1 MISRLIATNLF
12 GQISNFPY
20 FIAIELLG
28 WLIIPLKLLLLL
40 LHLPP
45 HPIHLTNR
53 LLQLPSLDAPHQR
66 IVLHVLR
73 VIIMRTMIQL
83 RFHHLST
90 DVLQSTPSKRSS
102 LYQRIRCPRTP
113 LTLRSQPP
121 RPYKRMQRR
130 SRQIWLSLGP
140 LANRLEADPL
150 LPRII
155 KLIFDDAKQPLIKL
169 EQSLD
174 FCLVLGIELFLLL
187 DLLHAVI
194 NHFFYLGVLAPQLL
208 HSVAIKK
215 IIEDQ

>member
-12 GQISNFPY
+12 GQISNFTY

-45 HPIHLTNR
+45 HPIHLTDC
-53 LLQLPSLDAPHQR
+53 LLQLPSLDALHQR

-90 DVLQSTPSKRSS
+90 DILQSTTSKRGS

-113 LTLRSQPP
+113 LTLRSQSP
-121 RPYKRMQRR
+121 RSYKRMQWR
-130 SRQIWLSLGP
+130 SRQIGLSLGP

-155 KLIFDDAKQPLIKL
+155 KLIFDDTKQPLIKL

-174 FCLVLGIELFLLL
+174 FCLMLSIELFLLL
-187 DLLHAVI
+187 YLLHAVI

-208 HSVAIKK
+208 HSLTIKK

>member
-1 MISRLIATNLF
+1 LIRLFPLILIIQIISQSINFKYSIHQRRRCRWNIQLLINLLQMISRLIATNLF

-20 FIAIELLG
+20 LIAIELLG

-83 RFHHLST
+83 RFHHLTT
-90 DVLQSTPSKRSS
+90 DVLQSTTSKGGSF
-102 LYQRIRCPRTP
+102 YQRIRCPRAP

-130 SRQIWLSLGP
+130 SRQIRLSLGP

-155 KLIFDDAKQPLIKL
+155 
-169 EQSLD
+169 
-174 FCLVLGIELFLLL
+174 
-187 DLLHAVI
+187 
-194 NHFFYLGVLAPQLL
+194 
-208 HSVAIKK
+208 
-215 IIEDQ
+215 